1 MFDTVT
7 VKKRHHEDV
16 TKDCH
21 ENDICYENK
30 DVIGSLRIEQSF
42 KDRVVIRGLRSVSSD
57 RVIKLYQT

>member
-1 MFDTVT
+1 MFYTVT

-30 DVIGSLRIEQSF
+30 DHVVIGSLRI
-42 KDRVVIRGLRSVSSD
+42 G
-57 RVIKLYQT
+57 